1 MGKNDTHMQQ
11 DLLWFIFKVIPAI
24 QKRWKPF
31 SMDHF
36 EEYYDCV
43 TASDEAFALFTIMC
57 YTSLPLNWKKRKHHA
72 TIEDDTESGV
82 PEEIDTSHSKDQ
94 ASDSGKKKSYR
105 KDKLSGEKLT
115 VAMEKYDG
123 WFRRIV
129 ALRAHIK
136 PHDSYLKQVIAN
148 HCNKE
153 QEKKAKKA
161 SSASRPRQNCT
172 ELATTYLE

>member
-57 YTSLPLNWKKRKHHA
+57 YTSLPLNWKKCKHHA
-72 TIEDDTESGV
+72 TIEDDAESGL
-82 PEEIDTSHSKDQ
+82 PEEIDTNHNKDQ
-94 ASDSGKKKSYR
+94 ASDSR
-105 KDKLSGEKLT
+105 KEKLP
-115 VAMEKYDG
+115 E
-123 WFRRIV
+123 RQ
-129 ALRAHIK
+129 ALR
-136 PHDSYLKQVIAN
+136 
-148 HCNKE
+148 
-153 QEKKAKKA
+153 
-161 SSASRPRQNCT
+161 
-172 ELATTYLE
+172 